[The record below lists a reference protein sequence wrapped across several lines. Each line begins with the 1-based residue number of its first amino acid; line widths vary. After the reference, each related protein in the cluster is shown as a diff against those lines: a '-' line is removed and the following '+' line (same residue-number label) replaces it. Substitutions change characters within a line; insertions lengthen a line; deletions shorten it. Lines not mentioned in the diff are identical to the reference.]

1 MSSQV
6 QALQKQVSQLRQEA
20 SLQRISVSQAVNDL
34 VQFMTQNAAGDTLVN
49 GIAQSENPFRDQKS
63 CSIL

>member
-6 QALQKQVSQLRQEA
+6 QALQKQVTQLRQEA
-20 SLQRISVSQAVNDL
+20 SVQRIMVSQAVNDL
-34 VQFMTQNAAGDTLVN
+34 VQFMTQNAPSDTLVN
-49 GIAQSENPFRDQKS
+49 GIGQSENPFRDQKS

>member
-20 SLQRISVSQAVNDL
+20 SVSRIPVSQAINDM
-34 VQFMTQNAAGDTLVN
+34 VEFMNQKSQQDTLVH
-49 GIAQSENPFRDQKS
+49 GVVQSENPFRDQKS
-63 CSIL
+63 CLIL